1 MLIVSVTEISV
12 GKEVW
17 TGRAMKAN
25 SDHQELHKTVSFRKQ
40 SLLLALRMKV
50 QRH

>member
-12 GKEVW
+12 GKEVGK
-17 TGRAMKAN
+17 GRAMKAKA
-25 SDHQELHKTVSFRKQ
+25 DHLELHKTVSFRKQ
-40 SLLLALRMKV
+40 SLLLALRMRV